1 MKIYTKTGDKGETS
15 LLGGTRVS
23 KAHHKLE
30 AYGTVDE
37 LNSTIGLIAAMNTV
51 HQNFLLNIQ
60 HKLFNIGSELA
71 AEKNLSFPLPELT
84 EEEINVLEKEIDR
97 LNEKLP
103 KLKNFI
109 LPGGSVIS
117 AHTQIARC
125 VCRRAERNVVGL
137 NESKYTTIIGYLNRL
152 SDYLFVL
159 SRDFLRLEGVEEI
172 KWEKE

>member
-37 LNSTIGLIAAMNTV
+37 LNSTIGLIATMNPV
-51 HQNFLLNIQ
+51 HQSFILKIQ
-60 HKLFNIGSELA
+60 HKLFNIGSVLA
-71 AEKNLSFPLPELT
+71 AEKDLTFPLPELT
-84 EEEINVLEKEIDR
+84 DEDIKLLENEIDR

-109 LPGGSVIS
+109 LPGGSAIS

-125 VCRRAERNVVGL
+125 VCRRAERNVVCL
-137 NESKYTTIIGYLNRL
+137 DDSNYTTIVGYLNRL

-159 SRDFLRLEGVEEI
+159 SRDFLRLEDVEEI
-172 KWEKE
+172 KWEKD